1 MLVRF
6 KSAHYDGNNYWP
18 IGVHDFPEQ
27 LNGREVVFFKAGEP
41 PKGNV
46 YVLPRSAEPA
56 EKNDPSPLEKDKP
69 TALSEIANTANTGF
83 VEAMKTKK

>member
-6 KSAHYDGNNYWP
+6 KSAHYDGTTYWP
-18 IGVHDFPEQ
+18 IGVNNLPEEID
-27 LNGREVVFFKAGEP
+27 GRKVVFFKAGMAP
-41 PKGNV
+41 DPKV

-56 EKNDPSPLEKDKP
+56 ETNDPSPDEKEKP

-83 VEAMKTKK
+83 VDAMKNEK